1 MIVLFLLLIRIIYMN
16 ISIFFAQM
24 LGVVF
29 ITLGLSMI
37 FNKKWTAN
45 AIDEMTKNQ
54 GIIWLAG
61 FITLMLGS
69 TMVMLNNVW
78 TSGLPLVITI
88 LGWLTLIKGATILIF
103 PNFTFSYYKKM
114 NKGNIFVWGGIIVFI
129 LGLVLVI
136 R

>member
-1 MIVLFLLLIRIIYMN
+1 MN

-54 GIIWLAG
+54 GVIWLTG

-69 TMVMLNNVW
+69 TMVILNNVW

-129 LGLVLVI
+129 LGLVLVLY
-136 R
+136 